1 MVLRELFNMYII
13 FLVQRGVLFSVLVI
27 YTEEVIILIDIAV
40 VFLILL

>member
-1 MVLRELFNMYII
+1 MYII

>member
-27 YTEEVIILIDIAV
+27 YTEEVIILIAIAV